1 MKSITILLL
10 ILTCSLGWSQ
20 KQYPPRDESGK
31 DKALSAF
38 TTQLKLVIKNKD
50 GDQLLKMISPT
61 IQNGFGGDD
70 GLENFKTS
78 WKPKDK
84 TSELWIIL
92 NRIVNLGGVFMGEDK
107 SSFVYPYI
115 FALEGNDLPDP
126 FSMMLVTGTN
136 VNVREK
142 PDLKG
147 KVITMLSYVPVE
159 INYEKSVPINNPQ
172 WYFITTPDKKV
183 SGFMFADFLYS
194 PIGYRMFLSKQKGKW
209 LITSLVAGD

>member
-1 MKSITILLL
+1 MKCMTLVLL
-10 ILTCSLGWSQ
+10 IAIHSFATGQ

-31 DKALSAF
+31 DKALSSFAA
-38 TTQLKLVIKNKD
+38 QLKLVIKNKD
-50 GDQLLKMISPT
+50 GDQLVKMISPA
-61 IQNGFGGDD
+61 IQNGFGDD
-70 GLENFKTS
+70 SGVENFKKF

-84 TSELWIIL
+84 TSELWKIL
-92 NRIVNLGGVFMGEDK
+92 TRMVNLGGVFMGEDK

-115 FALEGNDLPDP
+115 FTLDGNELSDP

-142 PDLKG
+142 PDLKA

-159 INYEKSVPINNPQ
+159 INYEKSIPPENPQ
-172 WYFITTPDKKV
+172 WYFITTPDKKI
-183 SGFMFADFLYS
+183 SGFMFGDFLYS
-194 PIGYRMFLSKQKGKW
+194 PIGYRMFLTKQNGKW